1 MNMSKRSGP
10 LAEYRVLELS
20 STVAG
25 PFCGR
30 LFADFGAEVI
40 KVEPAEGDAVRS
52 MGHQANGKSLYA
64 ASILR
69 NKSLISLDL
78 RTTEGQALVRRLA
91 ARCDVVVE
99 NFRPGALEKW
109 GLGYKELA
117 RANRKLVMIRISGYG
132 QSGPYKGRAGYGIIC
147 ESVGG
152 LRHLIGDPDRPP
164 ARVSVA
170 LTDYITGL
178 YGFAGGVLALLNC
191 RATGVGQCVDA
202 ALYEGAF
209 SFMEQHI
216 AAYEHLGIVPKRTGA
231 GSGGGANNLYPTKD
245 AEVIHIAANGGGVF
259 KRLCAVLRRLDLLQ
273 DTRFNSAA
281 LRNKNRKALDEI
293 VASWTRLYTLREL
306 EEKLHAAQV
315 PATRIFTLQDI
326 FQDPHYRARETI
338 VKVPDEGLGEV
349 ALSAVVPRLSAT
361 PGSIRHS
368 GRRVGE
374 DTAAVLSALAGLTH
388 QDLERL
394 KALKVIYTGEDA
406 SDAESETQVSRK
418 DYRQLQV
425 RHRAGH

>member
-1 MNMSKRSGP
+1 
-10 LAEYRVLELS
+10 
-20 STVAG
+20 
-25 PFCGR
+25 
-30 LFADFGAEVI
+30 
-40 KVEPAEGDAVRS
+40 
-52 MGHQANGKSLYA
+52 
-64 ASILR
+64 
-69 NKSLISLDL
+69 
-78 RTTEGQALVRRLA
+78 
-91 ARCDVVVE
+91 
-99 NFRPGALEKW
+99 
-109 GLGYKELA
+109 
-117 RANRKLVMIRISGYG
+117 
-132 QSGPYKGRAGYGIIC
+132 
-147 ESVGG
+147 
-152 LRHLIGDPDRPP
+152 
-164 ARVSVA
+164 
-170 LTDYITGL
+170 
-178 YGFAGGVLALLNC
+178 
-191 RATGVGQCVDA
+191 
-202 ALYEGAF
+202 
-209 SFMEQHI
+209 
-216 AAYEHLGIVPKRTGA
+216 
-231 GSGGGANNLYPTKD
+231 
-245 AEVIHIAANGGGVF
+245 
-259 KRLCAVLRRLDLLQ
+259 VLRRLDLLQ

-425 RHRAGH
+425 RHRAGHY